1 MVCRPNDLVCV
12 ALEWIEKHGDGLPEI
27 IQKVMEPVV
36 GETGF
41 VRTNLKEIIA
51 AASFAFGVWRW
62 WVYREGILHRRLV
75 EYINESDARLP
86 GTSAAAVEAILR
98 PGRTVSVPRPSF
110 AHELNRILV
119 QMGWAGGVIDRML
132 GGTRIE
138 QRSRWRLLR
147 ERRRLLNRHAVA
159 VRAEKSLQAQMAHI
173 HLISGAIA
181 AAKARRSRNKQGAA
195 RYDEAA
201 LREFRAVLQ
210 VPGFQ
215 RNIAAKENEAFHLLR
230 LGKLDLAFSAYD
242 DLERFAADLPMA
254 RERDLLI
261 ARSMRYRGQ
270 IYQIVAGRAGSIN
283 AKDYLIPPQ
292 GDPNHRCAE
301 VLMQACQPLEGWEA
315 IEQAELFLLAAT
327 VLQLLGHVQREAT
340 YLEKATSAYRDVLD
354 KMPLRRSLLSRGNRL
369 LRREA
374 KLGLRRCARGAG
386 SESAF
391 KWVGI

>member
-1 MVCRPNDLVCV
+1 MVCRPNDFVCV

-62 WVYREGILHRRLV
+62 WVYRESILHRRLV

-132 GGTRIE
+132 GETRIE

-215 RNIAAKENEAFHLLR
+215 RNIAAMENVAFHLLR
-230 LGKLDLAFSAYD
+230 LGKLDLAFSAYE

-254 RERDLLI
+254 RERDLVI

-270 IYQIVAGRAGSIN
+270 ICQIVAGRAGSIN
-283 AKDYLIPPQ
+283 AMNYLMPPQ

-301 VLMQACQPLEGWEA
+301 VLMQAWQPLEGWEA

-327 VLQLLGHVQREAT
+327 VRHLLGHVQIEAM
-340 YLEKATSAYRDVLD
+340 YLEQATNAYRDVLD

-374 KLGLRRCARGAG
+374 KRGLRLCARGAG

>member
-1 MVCRPNDLVCV
+1 MVCRPNDFVCV

-62 WVYREGILHRRLV
+62 WVYRESILHRRLV

-132 GGTRIE
+132 GETRIE

-230 LGKLDLAFSAYD
+230 LGEVDLARAAYRE
-242 DLERFAADLPMA
+242 LEALAVDLPTA

-261 ARSMRYRGQ
+261 ARSRRYQGQ
-270 IYQIVAGRAGSIN
+270 IYQIEAGRAGRALARDILVSPLGNPNPESAEFLIN
-283 AKDYLIPPQ
+283 Q
-292 GDPNHRCAE
+292 
-301 VLMQACQPLEGWEA
+301 CQPLKQWDA
-315 IEQAELFLLAAT
+315 IEQAELFFLAA
-327 VLQLLGHVQREAT
+327 VVFHLLNAAQREAEFM
-340 YLEKATSAYRDVLD
+340 EKATRAYQDVLEEV
-354 KMPLRRSLLSRGNRL
+354 PLRRSLLSRGNRL

-374 KLGLRRCARGAG
+374 KRGLRLCARGAG